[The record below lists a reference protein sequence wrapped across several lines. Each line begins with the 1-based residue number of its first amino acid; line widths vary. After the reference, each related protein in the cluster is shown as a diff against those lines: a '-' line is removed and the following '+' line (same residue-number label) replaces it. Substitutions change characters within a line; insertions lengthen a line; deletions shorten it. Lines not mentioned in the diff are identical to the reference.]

1 MLGHIFFHDLIRKY
15 VVTFGTLFNDIK
27 LRRTNRLG
35 AVTQTIEVPLTYGPR
50 DKFVTRLQQDPD
62 LSAQTGLTLPRISF
76 EIVRM
81 GFDPSRQLPATNKII
96 HDGSANKVK
105 RVFTQVPYDIQF
117 ALNVYSM
124 TNEDVVRI
132 VEQILPFF
140 VPQFAPTV
148 QLLKEPD
155 MKMDIPIIL
164 NGITTQDLY
173 DGSFEQRR
181 VLVHTLDFLMKAY
194 MIGPVVEKPLILFAN
209 TNFRIDGFNQ
219 TIGSSNNDVESFRFR
234 PGQLANGSP
243 TSNGALSVAANT
255 ILPNST
261 YGVITTFSSSVIGN
275 NEVMTIFTDGNTS
288 PVVDLR
294 LVGGA
299 DFGTFADPS
308 GFNLDLEDF

>member
-15 VVTFGTLFNDIK
+15 VATFGTLFNDIK

-50 DKFVTRLQQDPD
+50 DKFVTRLQQDSD
-62 LSAQTGLTLPRISF
+62 LDSQVAITLPRISF

-96 HDGSANKVK
+96 HDGTANKVK

-117 ALNVYSM
+117 ALNVYTM
-124 TNEDVVRI
+124 TNEDGVRI

-148 QLLKEPD
+148 QLLEEPD
-155 MKMDIPIIL
+155 MRMDIPIIL

-173 DGSFEQRR
+173 DGAFEQRR
-181 VLVHTLDFLMKAY
+181 VLVHTLDFLMKGY

-209 TNFRIDGFNQ
+209 TNFRIDGFNSA
-219 TIGSSNNDVESFRFR
+219 IGTSNNDVEAFKFR
-234 PGQLANGSP
+234 PGQFANGLP

-255 ILPNST
+255 ILPNSNF
-261 YGVITTFSSSVIGN
+261 GVITTFSSTVMANDSVI
-275 NEVMTIFTDGNTS
+275 TIG
-288 PVVDLR
+288 
-294 LVGGA
+294 
-299 DFGTFADPS
+299 
-308 GFNLDLEDF
+308 

>member
-35 AVTQTIEVPLTYGPR
+35 AVVQTIEVPLTYGPR

-76 EIVRM
+76 EIIRM

-96 HDGSANKVK
+96 HDGQANKVK

-124 TNEDVVRI
+124 TNEDGVRI

-148 QLLKEPD
+148 QLLDEPE

-181 VLVHTLDFLMKAY
+181 VLVHTMDFLMKAY

-209 TNFRIDGFNQ
+209 TNFRIDGFNFAVG
-219 TIGSSNNDVESFRFR
+219 TSNNDVEAFRFR

-255 ILPNST
+255 ILPNSD
-261 YGVITTFSSSVIGN
+261 YGVITTFSSTVMANDSVI
-275 NEVMTIFTDGNTS
+275 TIG
-288 PVVDLR
+288 
-294 LVGGA
+294 
-299 DFGTFADPS
+299 
-308 GFNLDLEDF
+308 

>member
-15 VVTFGTLFNDIK
+15 VATFGTLFNDIK

-50 DKFVTRLQQDPD
+50 DKFVTRLQQDSD
-62 LSAQTGLTLPRISF
+62 LESQVAITLPRISF

-96 HDGSANKVK
+96 HDGTANKVK

-117 ALNVYSM
+117 ALNIYTM
-124 TNEDVVRI
+124 TNEDGVRI

-148 QLLKEPD
+148 QLLEEPD

-164 NGITTQDLY
+164 NGITTQDIY

-181 VLVHTLDFLMKAY
+181 VLVHTMDFLMKAY

-209 TNFRIDGFNQ
+209 TNFRIDGFNSA
-219 TIGSSNNDVESFRFR
+219 IGTSNNDVEAFKFR
-234 PGQLANGSP
+234 PGQFANGLP

-255 ILPNST
+255 ILPNSN
-261 YGVITTFSSSVIGN
+261 YGVITTFSSTVMANDSVI
-275 NEVMTIFTDGNTS
+275 TIG
-288 PVVDLR
+288 
-294 LVGGA
+294 
-299 DFGTFADPS
+299 
-308 GFNLDLEDF
+308 

>member
-35 AVTQTIEVPLTYGPR
+35 AVVQTIEVPLTYGPR

-96 HDGSANKVK
+96 HDGQANKVK

-124 TNEDVVRI
+124 TNEDGVRI

-148 QLLKEPD
+148 QLLDEPE

-181 VLVHTLDFLMKAY
+181 VLVHTMDFLMKAY

-209 TNFRIDGFNQ
+209 TNFRIDGFN
-219 TIGSSNNDVESFRFR
+219 TSIGTSNNDVEAFRFR

-255 ILPNST
+255 ILPNSN
-261 YGVITTFSSSVIGN
+261 YGVITTFSSTVMANDSVI
-275 NEVMTIFTDGNTS
+275 TIG
-288 PVVDLR
+288 
-294 LVGGA
+294 
-299 DFGTFADPS
+299 
-308 GFNLDLEDF
+308 

>member
-15 VVTFGTLFNDIK
+15 VATFGTLFNDIK

-50 DKFVTRLQQDPD
+50 DKFVTRLQQDSD
-62 LSAQTGLTLPRISF
+62 LNSQVAITLPRISF

-96 HDGSANKVK
+96 HDGTANKVK

-117 ALNVYSM
+117 ALNVYTM
-124 TNEDVVRI
+124 TNEDGVRI

-148 QLLKEPD
+148 QLLEEPD
-155 MKMDIPIIL
+155 MRMDIPIIL

-173 DGSFEQRR
+173 DGAFEQRR

-209 TNFRIDGFNQ
+209 TNFRIDGFNSA
-219 TIGSSNNDVESFRFR
+219 IGTSNNDVEAFKFR
-234 PGQLANGSP
+234 PGQFANGLP

-255 ILPNST
+255 ILPNSNF
-261 YGVITTFSSSVIGN
+261 GVITTFSSTVMANDSVI
-275 NEVMTIFTDGNTS
+275 TIG
-288 PVVDLR
+288 
-294 LVGGA
+294 
-299 DFGTFADPS
+299 
-308 GFNLDLEDF
+308 

>member
-15 VVTFGTLFNDIK
+15 VATFGTLFNDIK

-50 DKFVTRLQQDPD
+50 DKFVTRLQQDSD
-62 LSAQTGLTLPRISF
+62 LDSQVAITLPRISF

-96 HDGSANKVK
+96 HDGTANKVK

-117 ALNVYSM
+117 ALNVYTM
-124 TNEDVVRI
+124 TNEDGVRI

-148 QLLKEPD
+148 QLLEEPD
-155 MKMDIPIIL
+155 MRMDIPIIL

-173 DGSFEQRR
+173 DGAFEQRR

-209 TNFRIDGFNQ
+209 TNFRIDGFNSA
-219 TIGSSNNDVESFRFR
+219 IGTSNNDVEAFKFR
-234 PGQLANGSP
+234 PGQFANGLP

-255 ILPNST
+255 ILPNSNF
-261 YGVITTFSSSVIGN
+261 GVITTFSSTVMANDSVI
-275 NEVMTIFTDGNTS
+275 TIG
-288 PVVDLR
+288 
-294 LVGGA
+294 
-299 DFGTFADPS
+299 
-308 GFNLDLEDF
+308 

>member
-15 VVTFGTLFNDIK
+15 VATFGTLFNDIK

-35 AVTQTIEVPLTYGPR
+35 QVVETIEVPLTYGPR
-50 DKFVTRLQQDPD
+50 DKFVTRLQEDSD
-62 LSAQTGLTLPRISF
+62 LSRQVGITLPRISF

-96 HDGSANKVK
+96 HDGSSNKVK

-117 ALNVYSM
+117 ALNVYTM
-124 TNEDVVRI
+124 TNEDGVRI

-148 QLLKEPD
+148 QLLDEPEI
-155 MKMDIPIIL
+155 KMDIPIIL
-164 NGITTQDLY
+164 NGVATQDLY
-173 DGSFEQRR
+173 DGAFEQRR
-181 VLVHTLDFLMKAY
+181 VLVHTMDFLMKAY

-219 TIGSSNNDVESFRFR
+219 TIGSANTDVEAFRFR
-234 PGQLANGSP
+234 PGQFANGLP

-255 ILPNST
+255 ILPNSN
-261 YGVITTFSSSVIGN
+261 YGVITTFSSTAMANDSVI
-275 NEVMTIFTDGNTS
+275 TIG
-288 PVVDLR
+288 
-294 LVGGA
+294 
-299 DFGTFADPS
+299 
-308 GFNLDLEDF
+308 

>member
-35 AVTQTIEVPLTYGPR
+35 AITQTIEVPLTYGPR

-124 TNEDVVRI
+124 TNEDGVRI

-155 MKMDIPIIL
+155 IKMDIPIIL

-194 MIGPVVEKPLILFAN
+194 MIGPVVEKPLILLAN

-299 DFGTFADPS
+299 DFGTFADPA

>member
-35 AVTQTIEVPLTYGPR
+35 AVVQTIEVPLTYGPR

-124 TNEDVVRI
+124 TNEDGVRI

-148 QLLKEPD
+148 QLLDEPE

-181 VLVHTLDFLMKAY
+181 VLVHTMDFLMKAY

-209 TNFRIDGFNQ
+209 TNFRIDGFNSA
-219 TIGSSNNDVESFRFR
+219 IGTSNNDVEAFRFR

-255 ILPNST
+255 ILPNSN
-261 YGVITTFSSSVIGN
+261 YGVITTFSSTVMANDSVI
-275 NEVMTIFTDGNTS
+275 TIG
-288 PVVDLR
+288 
-294 LVGGA
+294 
-299 DFGTFADPS
+299 
-308 GFNLDLEDF
+308 

>member
-35 AVTQTIEVPLTYGPR
+35 AVVQTIEVPLTYGPR

-96 HDGSANKVK
+96 HDGQANKVK

-124 TNEDVVRI
+124 TNEDGVRI

-148 QLLKEPD
+148 QLLDEPE

-181 VLVHTLDFLMKAY
+181 VLVHTMDFLMKAY

-209 TNFRIDGFNQ
+209 TNFRIDGFNS
-219 TIGSSNNDVESFRFR
+219 TIGTSNNDVEAFKFR
-234 PGQLANGSP
+234 PGQFANGLP

-255 ILPNST
+255 ILPNSN
-261 YGVITTFSSSVIGN
+261 YGVITTFSSTVMANDSVI
-275 NEVMTIFTDGNTS
+275 TIG
-288 PVVDLR
+288 
-294 LVGGA
+294 
-299 DFGTFADPS
+299 
-308 GFNLDLEDF
+308 

>member
-15 VVTFGTLFNDIK
+15 VATFGTLFNDIK

-50 DKFVTRLQQDPD
+50 DKFVTRLQQDSD
-62 LSAQTGLTLPRISF
+62 LNSQVGITLPRISF

-96 HDGSANKVK
+96 HDGTANKVK

-117 ALNVYSM
+117 ALNVYTM
-124 TNEDVVRI
+124 TNEDGVRI

-148 QLLKEPD
+148 QLLEEPD
-155 MKMDIPIIL
+155 MRMDIPIIL

-173 DGSFEQRR
+173 DGAFEQRR
-181 VLVHTLDFLMKAY
+181 VLVHTLDFLMKGY

-209 TNFRIDGFNQ
+209 TNFRIDGFNSA
-219 TIGSSNNDVESFRFR
+219 IGTSNNDVEAFKFR
-234 PGQLANGSP
+234 PGQFANGLP

-255 ILPNST
+255 ILPNSNF
-261 YGVITTFSSSVIGN
+261 GVITTFSSTVMANDSVI
-275 NEVMTIFTDGNTS
+275 TIG
-288 PVVDLR
+288 
-294 LVGGA
+294 
-299 DFGTFADPS
+299 
-308 GFNLDLEDF
+308 

>member
-35 AVTQTIEVPLTYGPR
+35 AVVQTIEVPLTYGPR

-96 HDGSANKVK
+96 HDGQANKVK

-124 TNEDVVRI
+124 TNEDGVRI

-148 QLLKEPD
+148 QLLDEPE

-181 VLVHTLDFLMKAY
+181 VLVHTMDFLMKAY

-209 TNFRIDGFNQ
+209 TNFRIDGFNSA
-219 TIGSSNNDVESFRFR
+219 IGTSNNDVEAFRFR
-234 PGQLANGSP
+234 PGQFANGLP

-255 ILPNST
+255 ILPNSNF
-261 YGVITTFSSSVIGN
+261 GVITTFSSSVVANDSVITIG
-275 NEVMTIFTDGNTS
+275 
-288 PVVDLR
+288 
-294 LVGGA
+294 
-299 DFGTFADPS
+299 
-308 GFNLDLEDF
+308 

>member
-15 VVTFGTLFNDIK
+15 VATFGTLFNDIK
-27 LRRTNRLG
+27 LRRTNKLG
-35 AVTQTIEVPLTYGPR
+35 QVVETIEVPLTYGPR
-50 DKFVTRLQQDPD
+50 DKFVTRLQEDSD
-62 LSAQTGLTLPRISF
+62 LNRQVGIALPRISF

-96 HDGSANKVK
+96 HDGNSNKVK
-105 RVFTQVPYDIQF
+105 TVFTQVPYDIQF
-117 ALNVYSM
+117 ALNVYTM
-124 TNEDVVRI
+124 TNEDGVRI

-155 MKMDIPIIL
+155 IKMDIPIIL

-181 VLVHTLDFLMKAY
+181 VLVHTMDFLMKAY

-209 TNFRIDGFNQ
+209 TNFRIDGFNFAAG
-219 TIGSSNNDVESFRFR
+219 TSNNDVEAFRFR

-255 ILPNST
+255 ILPNSN
-261 YGVITTFSSSVIGN
+261 YGVITTFSSTVTANDSVI
-275 NEVMTIFTDGNTS
+275 TIG
-288 PVVDLR
+288 
-294 LVGGA
+294 
-299 DFGTFADPS
+299 
-308 GFNLDLEDF
+308 

>member
-124 TNEDVVRI
+124 TNEDGVRI

-148 QLLKEPD
+148 QLLEEPD

-288 PVVDLR
+288 PVIDLR
-294 LVGGA
+294 LIGGA
-299 DFGTFADPS
+299 DFGTFADPA

>member
-1 MLGHIFFHDLIRKY
+1 MLGHIYFHDLIRKY
-15 VVTFGTLFNDIK
+15 VATFGTLFNDIK

-50 DKFVTRLQQDPD
+50 DKFVTRLQQDSD
-62 LSAQTGLTLPRISF
+62 LDSQVAITLPRISF

-96 HDGSANKVK
+96 HDGTANKVK

-117 ALNVYSM
+117 ALNVYTM
-124 TNEDVVRI
+124 TNEDGVRI

-148 QLLKEPD
+148 QLLEEPD
-155 MKMDIPIIL
+155 MRMDIPIIL

-173 DGSFEQRR
+173 DGAFEQRR
-181 VLVHTLDFLMKAY
+181 VLVHTLDFLMKGY

-209 TNFRIDGFNQ
+209 TNFRIDGFNSA
-219 TIGSSNNDVESFRFR
+219 IGTSNNDVEAFKFR
-234 PGQLANGSP
+234 PGQFANGLP

-255 ILPNST
+255 ILPNSNF
-261 YGVITTFSSSVIGN
+261 GVITTFSSTVMANDSVI
-275 NEVMTIFTDGNTS
+275 TIG
-288 PVVDLR
+288 
-294 LVGGA
+294 
-299 DFGTFADPS
+299 
-308 GFNLDLEDF
+308 

>member
-35 AVTQTIEVPLTYGPR
+35 AVVQTIEVPLTYGPR

-96 HDGSANKVK
+96 HDGQANKVK

-124 TNEDVVRI
+124 TNEDGVRI

-148 QLLKEPD
+148 QLLDEPE

-181 VLVHTLDFLMKAY
+181 VLVHTMDFLMKAY

-209 TNFRIDGFNQ
+209 TNFRIDGFNSA
-219 TIGSSNNDVESFRFR
+219 IGTSNNDVEAFRFR
-234 PGQLANGSP
+234 PGQFANGLP

-255 ILPNST
+255 ILPNSNF
-261 YGVITTFSSSVIGN
+261 GVITTFSSSVMANDSVITIG
-275 NEVMTIFTDGNTS
+275 
-288 PVVDLR
+288 
-294 LVGGA
+294 
-299 DFGTFADPS
+299 
-308 GFNLDLEDF
+308 

>member
-35 AVTQTIEVPLTYGPR
+35 AVVQTIEVPLTYGPR

-96 HDGSANKVK
+96 HDGQANKVK

-124 TNEDVVRI
+124 TNEDGVRI

-148 QLLKEPD
+148 QLLDEPE

-181 VLVHTLDFLMKAY
+181 VLVHTMDFLMKAY

-209 TNFRIDGFNQ
+209 TNFRIDGFNFAVG
-219 TIGSSNNDVESFRFR
+219 TSNNDVEAFRFR

-255 ILPNST
+255 ILPNSN
-261 YGVITTFSSSVIGN
+261 YGVITTFSSTVMANDSVI
-275 NEVMTIFTDGNTS
+275 TIG
-288 PVVDLR
+288 
-294 LVGGA
+294 
-299 DFGTFADPS
+299 
-308 GFNLDLEDF
+308 

>member
-62 LSAQTGLTLPRISF
+62 LSTQTGLTLPRISF

-96 HDGSANKVK
+96 HDGSSNKVK
-105 RVFTQVPYDIQF
+105 RAFTQVPYDIQF
-117 ALNVYSM
+117 SLNVYSM
-124 TNEDVVRI
+124 TNEDGVRI

-140 VPQFAPTV
+140 IPQFTPTV

-173 DGSFEQRR
+173 DGSFDQRR

-194 MIGPVVEKPLILFAN
+194 MIGPVVERPLILFAN

-219 TIGSSNNDVESFRFR
+219 TIGNSNNDVESFRFR
-234 PGQLANGSP
+234 PGQLATGSP

-261 YGVITTFSSSVIGN
+261 YGIITTFSSSVIGN

-288 PVVDLR
+288 PVIDLR

-299 DFGTFADPS
+299 DFGSFADPA

>member
-35 AVTQTIEVPLTYGPR
+35 AVVQTIEVPLTYGPR

-96 HDGSANKVK
+96 HDGQANKVK

-124 TNEDVVRI
+124 TNEDGVRI

-148 QLLKEPD
+148 QLLDEPE

-181 VLVHTLDFLMKAY
+181 VLVHTMDFLMKAY

-209 TNFRIDGFNQ
+209 TNFRIDGFN
-219 TIGSSNNDVESFRFR
+219 TAIGTSNNDVEAFRFR

-255 ILPNST
+255 ILPNSN
-261 YGVITTFSSSVIGN
+261 YGVITTFSSTVMANDSVI
-275 NEVMTIFTDGNTS
+275 TIG
-288 PVVDLR
+288 
-294 LVGGA
+294 
-299 DFGTFADPS
+299 
-308 GFNLDLEDF
+308 

>member
-15 VVTFGTLFNDIK
+15 VATFGTLFNDIK

-50 DKFVTRLQQDPD
+50 DKFVTRLQQDSD
-62 LSAQTGLTLPRISF
+62 LESQVAITLPRISF

-96 HDGSANKVK
+96 HDGTANKVK

-117 ALNVYSM
+117 ALNIYTM
-124 TNEDVVRI
+124 TNEDGVRI

-148 QLLKEPD
+148 QLLDEPE

-164 NGITTQDLY
+164 NSITTQDLY
-173 DGSFEQRR
+173 DGAFEQRR
-181 VLVHTLDFLMKAY
+181 VLVHTMDFLMKAY

-209 TNFRIDGFNQ
+209 TNFRIDGFNSAVG
-219 TIGSSNNDVESFRFR
+219 TSNNDVEAFKFR
-234 PGQLANGSP
+234 PGQFANGLP

-255 ILPNST
+255 ILPNSNF
-261 YGVITTFSSSVIGN
+261 GVITTFSSTVMANDSVI
-275 NEVMTIFTDGNTS
+275 TIG
-288 PVVDLR
+288 
-294 LVGGA
+294 
-299 DFGTFADPS
+299 
-308 GFNLDLEDF
+308 

>member
-1 MLGHIFFHDLIRKY
+1 MLGHTFFHDLLRKY

-27 LRRTNRLG
+27 LNRTNRFG
-35 AVTQTIEVPLTYGPR
+35 DVVETIEVPLTYGPR
-50 DKFVTRLQQDPD
+50 DKFVTRLTEDPD
-62 LSAQTGLTLPRISF
+62 LARQTGLILPRISF

-81 GFDPSRQLPATNKII
+81 GFDPSRQLPSMNKIL
-96 HDGSANKVK
+96 SKNQAEKAK
-105 RVFTQVPYDIQF
+105 RIFSYVPYDIQF
-117 ALNVYSM
+117 ALNIYTM
-124 TNEDVVRI
+124 TNEDGVRI

-148 QLLKEPD
+148 QLLEEPD

-288 PVVDLR
+288 PVIDLR
-294 LVGGA
+294 LIGGA
-299 DFGTFADPS
+299 DFGTFADPA

>member
-15 VVTFGTLFNDIK
+15 VATFGTLFNDIK

-50 DKFVTRLQQDPD
+50 DKFVTRLQQDSN
-62 LSAQTGLTLPRISF
+62 LESQVAITLPRISF

-96 HDGSANKVK
+96 HDGTANKVK

-117 ALNVYSM
+117 ALNIYTM
-124 TNEDVVRI
+124 TNEDGVRI

-148 QLLKEPD
+148 QLLEEPD

-164 NGITTQDLY
+164 NGITTQDIY

-181 VLVHTLDFLMKAY
+181 VLVHTMDFLMKAY

-209 TNFRIDGFNQ
+209 TNFRIDGFNSA
-219 TIGSSNNDVESFRFR
+219 IGTSNNDVEAFKFR
-234 PGQLANGSP
+234 PGQFANGLP

-255 ILPNST
+255 ILPNSNF
-261 YGVITTFSSSVIGN
+261 GVITTFSSTVMANDSVI
-275 NEVMTIFTDGNTS
+275 TIG
-288 PVVDLR
+288 
-294 LVGGA
+294 
-299 DFGTFADPS
+299 
-308 GFNLDLEDF
+308 